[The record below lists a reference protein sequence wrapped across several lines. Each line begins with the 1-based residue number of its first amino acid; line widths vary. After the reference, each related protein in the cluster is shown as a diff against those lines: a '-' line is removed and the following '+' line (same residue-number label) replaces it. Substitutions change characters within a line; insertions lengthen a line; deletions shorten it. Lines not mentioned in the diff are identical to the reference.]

1 MNPLPPTARYA
12 KTEHGGVSGDKPISG
27 LQGLVEASRRPAM
40 RSVLS
45 ESLRSGRGFVLSRRS
60 RSRMR
65 RWRVLAKR
73 SGANRPRRRGWHV
86 IDAEL
91 KILIAARNQRE
102 RRKHCVE
109 VGRYR
114 VFISLE
120 GIGCGQK
127 KTARGFLHGRPH
139 ETQVV
144 YVTLGKLKRHN
155 ARECGSEARRRVE
168 WDFAVE

>member
-127 KTARGFLHGRPH
+127 KTARWYGQRAAPH
-139 ETQVV
+139 IAPYARARIYPISSTSNFPMPTPPARA
-144 YVTLGKLKRHN
+144 VTM
-155 ARECGSEARRRVE
+155 
-168 WDFAVE
+168 